1 MNYDHLTP
9 AENSLIDFS
18 NDNIKQLFG
27 YEDAE
32 SEPLERLQRY
42 FFKNET
48 YHKVS
53 SDHPIIILVGN
64 KGVGKSAMF
73 KVSISEEK
81 AKGNLPILIK
91 PDDIAELGEGD
102 ENFLLKIRQWK
113 YGLVKIIGSKVFR
126 EFGINEDKP
135 GILSS
140 SVNSLKEKQNLLPSQ
155 QLLIDNFLKN
165 KKIVVYID
173 DLDRGWEGKRTDI
186 NRLSALLNSVRDLSN
201 ENPGLCFKISL
212 RTDVYF
218 SIRNTDESSDKIEG
232 SVIWYSWKEHEIL
245 SMLTKRILTFLNIP
259 VSEEALAKMESED
272 LACYLDYIFDKEF
285 LGYGKWENQPMY
297 KVLLALIRKR
307 PRDIVKLCSLAAKE
321 AHRNG
326 SSKITTSH
334 FINIFEEY
342 SYGRMQD
349 TVNEFRTELPE
360 IERLITSMRPTR
372 REQTHSDP
380 FVFSTGEL
388 NIKMSEVM
396 KYGGFEY
403 SCGRKATPL
412 DLAHFLFKISF
423 LTATKVLENGDVER
437 KYFEDNRYF
446 LHSAI
451 HAGYEWEIH
460 PVYRWSLQPDNI
472 DEIYNR
478 IKVTL

>member
-1 MNYDHLTP
+1 MKFEHLTP
-9 AENSLIDFS
+9 PSAIIEFD

-32 SEPLERLQRY
+32 SEPLDRLKRY
-42 FFKNET
+42 FYRNDT
-48 YHKVS
+48 YKKVV

-73 KVSISEEK
+73 KISISEEK
-81 AKGNLPILIK
+81 SKGNLPILIK

-113 YGLVKIIGSKVFR
+113 YGLIKIIGSKVFR

-135 GILSS
+135 GALSS
-140 SVNSLKEKQNLLPSQ
+140 SVNSLKENQNLLPSQ

-173 DLDRGWEGKRTDI
+173 DLDRGWEGKRSDI

-232 SVIWYSWKEHEIL
+232 SVIWYSWTEHEIL
-245 SMLTKRILTFLNIP
+245 SMLSKRILTFMGIP
-259 VSEEALAKMESED
+259 VAEDDLKNMPLED
-272 LACYLDYIFDKEF
+272 LARYLDHIFEATF

-297 KVLLALIRKR
+297 KVLLSLIRKR
-307 PRDIVKLCSLAAKE
+307 PRDIVKLCTLAARE
-321 AHRNG
+321 AQRTG
-326 SSKITTSH
+326 SGQICTSH

-342 SYGRMQD
+342 SHGRMQD

-360 IERLITSMRPTR
+360 IERLIYSLRPNKKDAS
-372 REQTHSDP
+372 QCDP
-380 FVFSTGEL
+380 FVFHTGEL
-388 NIKMSEVM
+388 TVKIGEIM

-403 SCGRKATPL
+403 ACGRKATPI

-423 LTATKVLENGDVER
+423 VTATKIMENGDVER

-451 HAGYEWEIH
+451 NAGYDWEVH
-460 PVYRWSLQPDNI
+460 PVYRWSLQPDNA
-472 DEIYNR
+472 DDIYNR
-478 IKVTL
+478 IKVTI

>member
-1 MNYDHLTP
+1 
-9 AENSLIDFS
+9 
-18 NDNIKQLFG
+18 
-27 YEDAE
+27 
-32 SEPLERLQRY
+32 
-42 FFKNET
+42 
-48 YHKVS
+48 
-53 SDHPIIILVGN
+53 
-64 KGVGKSAMF
+64 
-73 KVSISEEK
+73 
-81 AKGNLPILIK
+81 
-91 PDDIAELGEGD
+91 
-102 ENFLLKIRQWK
+102 
-113 YGLVKIIGSKVFR
+113 
-126 EFGINEDKP
+126 
-135 GILSS
+135 
-140 SVNSLKEKQNLLPSQ
+140 
-155 QLLIDNFLKN
+155 
-165 KKIVVYID
+165 
-173 DLDRGWEGKRTDI
+173 
-186 NRLSALLNSVRDLSN
+186 
-201 ENPGLCFKISL
+201 
-212 RTDVYF
+212 
-218 SIRNTDESSDKIEG
+218 
-232 SVIWYSWKEHEIL
+232 
-245 SMLTKRILTFLNIP
+245 
-259 VSEEALAKMESED
+259 
-272 LACYLDYIFDKEF
+272 
-285 LGYGKWENQPMY
+285 MY

-307 PRDIVKLCSLAAKE
+307 PRDIVKLCTLAAKE